1 MDQPV
6 SSEFAEGWEIYGK
19 TMTGIVTSENSFPR
33 GKSSSEGWSG
43 LTAFYHIL
51 LYIGDR
57 FFVQLLD
64 SFPRW
69 TMEFS
74 AFPRRY
80 FPIGGCVFFS
90 HGPTALLS
98 RFNRRRIFHPRPQ
111 RLNTLRNHDDQNPSD
126 TRIRSKIFTNSPEQ

>member
-1 MDQPV
+1 
-6 SSEFAEGWEIYGK
+6 
-19 TMTGIVTSENSFPR
+19 MTGIVTSENSLAR
-33 GKSSSEGWSG
+33 GKSSSDGWSA
-43 LTAFYHIL
+43 LAAFYHIL
-51 LYIGDR
+51 LYIGER
-57 FFVQLLD
+57 FFDQLLD

-80 FPIGGCVFFS
+80 FPIGGCVFFFS

-98 RFNRRRIFHPRPQ
+98 